1 MGDGY
6 FEGVAS
12 LIETFREGD
21 RYGAA
26 LDLLPGVMAYGK
38 TLAEARRKV
47 RALAFAVVA
56 DRLKHGERVPPEL
69 DLPFVATRESTSRAS
84 HQARVSGAR
93 GSVRRAP
100 RKASSKRL
108 RRDSRGRR

>member
-1 MGDGY
+1 MSAGY
-6 FEGVAS
+6 FEGVGS

-21 RYGAA
+21 RYGAV

-38 TLAEARRKV
+38 TLTEARRKV

-56 DRLKHGERVPPEL
+56 DRLKHEEWVPPEL
-69 DLPFVATRESTSRAS
+69 NTPFMATRESTSRAS
-84 HQARVSGAR
+84 HQARVSGAP
-93 GSVRRAP
+93 GGVRRAP
-100 RKASSKRL
+100 RKATSKRL